1 MFLQRKKSRGN
12 FTTSTPA
19 PQTSSPHTLP
29 TSSSQAV
36 ETSNE
41 FDSVCRKTPSLV
53 TTAVEQGEKCAKKG
67 LTDEDWSR
75 MDAILDKH
83 LGKSLNKKLDKVGKE
98 NCVGPLESKDEEQ
111 PDETFEDD
119 SDNLEDAK
127 KWTIR
132 QKLSFTNR
140 KQFANF

>member
-1 MFLQRKKSRGN
+1 MFQQRKKSQGN

-19 PQTSSPHTLP
+19 PHTSSLLTLP
-29 TSSSQAV
+29 TSSSQAM

-41 FDSVCRKTPSLV
+41 LDSVCRKTPSLV
-53 TTAVEQGEKCAKKG
+53 TTAVEQGENNDQEQEENKDFKD
-67 LTDEDWSR
+67 LL
-75 MDAILDKH
+75 AIMDKH
-83 LGKSLNKKLDKVGKE
+83 LGKSVDKKLDKVGKE
-98 NCVGPLESKDEEQ
+98 ISVEPLESKEEEQ
-111 PDETFEDD
+111 PNETFEND

-140 KQFANF
+140 K